1 MAKVRLA
8 VIGIGNMGSFHCRSI
23 TKMEKAELTA
33 VCDIKKDR
41 ADKFAEQCNCKAF
54 YSVEDLFAAKVADA
68 VIVAV
73 PHYSHPDIT
82 IEAFRNGL
90 HVLCEKPIAVCKSE
104 GERMVAEHKKH
115 PELRFVITTP
125 REKVA
130 LRCQA
135 IVEKFRSKNPNLP
148 EIPVEIGKTAY
159 YQQAAGTGL
168 AASGTVTV
176 ESAIAGLPLVVTYK
190 VSWISILIA
199 ALVVKLYRNSFVMP
213 NIIANKK
220 VYAEFL
226 QHQVKPANLV
236 PAMEA
241 VLPGGAERS
250 RVINDMQ
257 EVRTL
262 LGDDGVKRK
271 KASERAAEAVWNT
284 LPPVLS
290 TDN

>member
-1 MAKVRLA
+1 M
-8 VIGIGNMGSFHCRSI
+8 
-23 TKMEKAELTA
+23 
-33 VCDIKKDR
+33 
-41 ADKFAEQCNCKAF
+41 
-54 YSVEDLFAAKVADA
+54 
-68 VIVAV
+68 
-73 PHYSHPDIT
+73 
-82 IEAFRNGL
+82 
-90 HVLCEKPIAVCKSE
+90 
-104 GERMVAEHKKH
+104 
-115 PELRFVITTP
+115 
-125 REKVA
+125 
-130 LRCQA
+130 
-135 IVEKFRSKNPNLP
+135 
-148 EIPVEIGKTAY
+148 
-159 YQQAAGTGL
+159 

-176 ESAIAGLPLVVTYK
+176 ESAIAGLPLAVIYRVNYL
-190 VSWISILIA
+190 SLLIA
-199 ALVVKLYRNSFVMP
+199 AVLVKLYRNSFVMP

-241 VLPGGAERS
+241 ILPGGAERS

-262 LGDDGVKRK
+262 LGDDGIKRK